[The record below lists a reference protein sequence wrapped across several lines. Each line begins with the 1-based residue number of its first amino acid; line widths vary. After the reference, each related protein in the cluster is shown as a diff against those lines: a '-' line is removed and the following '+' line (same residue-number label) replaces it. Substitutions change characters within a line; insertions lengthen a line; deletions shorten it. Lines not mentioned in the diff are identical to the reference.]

1 LQALCYNFLA
11 KKSAGITGIV
21 RILHRQI
28 LKEVF
33 SHGLLGLIL
42 FTFALFLRNTTQLL
56 ELGLRETAVWNSV
69 FFLLVLV
76 FPPVLA
82 FTVPMAVLVG
92 ILIGL
97 SRMSSD
103 GEVTALRASG
113 ISVRAFFFPIGTYAV
128 LGCALALY
136 CSAYLSPI
144 ANRLRVDVEREI
156 GLRQI
161 SAELQPRVFEERF
174 PNLVLYVQDA
184 VRGPQPRWRG
194 IFLAELSNPERPRI
208 TLAEE
213 GILFN
218 NPAQD
223 QLQLHLSR
231 GTIHETGAEPG
242 EYSLATFSETDIPV
256 RLPPP
261 PPASVKPNAQRT
273 NAELYAVPP
282 ANAEGVEARIE
293 WHRRFAL
300 PLATLFLTLI
310 AVPLGLSSHKGGK
323 SSGIILTLLMVVAYY
338 SLFVGGTSLA
348 RQGWLPLWAGV
359 WGANLLFGA
368 CGIFLLSRA
377 DRVAPLLGWLISAA
391 EWTPRFFGRLNRSQR
406 PRNGTLASLP
416 VGKTFAFPS
425 LLDRY
430 VIRSFL
436 LYLAVIVAALVLLI
450 EVVTLF
456 LDLLNDVIR
465 NQIPAS
471 MVLDYFVYLA
481 PQLVYVTTPL
491 GVLVAVLV
499 SFAILS
505 QNNEITAAKASGVS
519 LYRLALPVLAMA
531 SLISVGL
538 FLFEHFYVPAA
549 NRHQDAVRNRIKGRP
564 AQTYYRPDRKWIV
577 GEDFRIYYYNFFEP
591 QQRMLG
597 GVTVFELDPQT
608 YQLNRRVSAARA
620 RWEPSLEGWIFE
632 EGWVRE
638 LRPHSVETFEQFP
651 VRFFP
656 EFREPPS
663 YFLKEVRQSTQM
675 NFLELRA
682 YLEDLQQSGFDVV
695 PLSVQLHKKFSFP
708 LFALIMA
715 LIGLPFAFSMGRRG
729 ALTGIALSLGIGIVF
744 WATNSLFEALGNL
757 NELPPIAAAWS
768 PNVLF
773 GLGGLYLFLR
783 VRT

>member
-1 LQALCYNFLA
+1 
-11 KKSAGITGIV
+11 V

-42 FTFALFLRNTTQLL
+42 FTFVLFLRNTTQLL
-56 ELGLRETAVWNSV
+56 ELGLRETAAWNSV
-69 FFLLVLV
+69 LSLSVLAL
-76 FPPVLA
+76 PPVLS
-82 FTVPMAVLVG
+82 FTIPMGVLVG

-97 SRMSSD
+97 SRMSSE

-113 ISVRAFFFPIGTYAV
+113 ISVRAFFLPIGAYAA

-136 CSAYLSPI
+136 CSAYLSPL
-144 ANRLRVDVEREI
+144 ASRARVYVEREI
-156 GLRQI
+156 GLRRI

-184 VRGPQPRWRG
+184 VRGAQPVWRG

-208 TLAEE
+208 TLASE
-213 GILFN
+213 GILFS
-218 NPAQD
+218 NPAKD

-231 GTIHETGAEPG
+231 GTIHETGAEGG

-261 PPASVKPNAQRT
+261 PPISVKPNAQRT
-273 NAELYAVPP
+273 NAELHAVPP
-282 ANAEGVEARIE
+282 ITPEGVDARIE

-310 AVPLGLSSHKGGK
+310 GVPLGLSSHKGGK

-338 SLFVGGTSLA
+338 SLFVGGISLA

-359 WGANLLFGA
+359 WGANLFFGA
-368 CGIFLLSRA
+368 LGIFLLSRA
-377 DRVAPLLGWLISAA
+377 DRVAPLLGWLSAGT
-391 EWTPRFFGRLNRSQR
+391 EWVQQLPGGLRRNRPQ
-406 PRNGTLASLP
+406 PPNNGTP
-416 VGKTFAFPS
+416 TGPPMVKTSAFPS
-425 LLDRY
+425 VLDRY
-430 VIRSFL
+430 VLRSFL
-436 LYLAVIVAALVLLI
+436 LYFAVIVAALVLLI
-450 EVVTLF
+450 EIVTFF

-465 NQIPAS
+465 NQIPVS
-471 MVLDYFVYLA
+471 MVLDYFAYLA
-481 PQLVYVTTPL
+481 PQLIYVTTPL
-491 GVLVAVLV
+491 AVLVAVLV

-505 QNNEITAAKASGVS
+505 QHNEITAAKASGVS
-519 LYRLALPVLAMA
+519 LYRLALPVLIMA
-531 SLISVGL
+531 TLLSAGL
-538 FLFEHFYVPAA
+538 FLFEQFYVPAA

-564 AQTYYRPDRKWIV
+564 AQTYYQPDRRWIV
-577 GEDFRIYYYNFFEP
+577 GENFRIYYYNFFEP
-591 QQRMLG
+591 QQRLLG

-608 YQLNRRVSAARA
+608 YELSRRVSAARA
-620 RWEPSLEGWIFE
+620 RWEPSLQGWIFE
-632 EGWVRE
+632 EGWMRE
-638 LRPHSVETFEQFP
+638 LTSQSVERFEEFP

-656 EFREPPS
+656 EFHEPPS

-675 NFLELRA
+675 NVLELRG
-682 YLEDLQQSGFDVV
+682 YLQDLQQSGFDVV
-695 PLSVQLHKKFSFP
+695 PLSVQWHRKFSFP

-757 NELPPIAAAWS
+757 NELPPVAAAWS
-768 PNVLF
+768 PNLLF